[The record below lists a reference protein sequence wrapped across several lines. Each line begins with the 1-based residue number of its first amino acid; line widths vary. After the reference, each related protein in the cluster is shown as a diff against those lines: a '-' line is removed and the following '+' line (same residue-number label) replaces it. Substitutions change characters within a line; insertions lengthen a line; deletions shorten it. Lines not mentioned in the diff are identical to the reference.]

1 MGLEKCGDAAE
12 VEAGRGAA
20 GRLRSEKPDITAEE
34 FLPFLPASFV
44 ILWRESPYSSPNLRV
59 LRHCQA
65 SAQIKEEGWWWGVV
79 GGDLEGRESLGRG
92 LTGSHVFTLPLIGG
106 KKREERF
113 NDEGGGECGPSG
125 CCVCSRYK
133 IKFNSPHCHV
143 CNKHKVILRR
153 VVSSSVWCVS
163 HVQHASIWPLHSFF
177 HFRVFFF
184 LLP

>member
-65 SAQIKEEGWWWGVV
+65 SAQIKEEGWWWWW
-79 GGDLEGRESLGRG
+79 GGSRGEGEFGEGADRKPCFYS
-92 LTGSHVFTLPLIGG
+92 PLIGG
-106 KKREERF
+106 KKGKK
-113 NDEGGGECGPSG
+113 DLMMKKGEN
-125 CCVCSRYK
+125 VD
-133 IKFNSPHCHV
+133 
-143 CNKHKVILRR
+143 R
-153 VVSSSVWCVS
+153 VAAAFVPVTK
-163 HVQHASIWPLHSFF
+163 
-177 HFRVFFF
+177 
-184 LLP
+184 